1 MSGFARLFRPGA
13 GQVLQSFTTAVADG
27 VMYPA
32 DWVMLSTTVPTSQG
46 TTAGEFEGKT
56 LGTFDYIEA
65 ELAIVTGK
73 LGCGGLVLGVVMG
86 KSISSVSNW
95 ENVTSAVLADGD
107 VMTIQNWG
115 VHPQVRQAATGL
127 LGDYLYLGTV
137 AGEPLN
143 AVSASVGV
151 DGDTTILGTCLAVS
165 STYQRATAA
174 DQDAGPAF
182 ISRLR

>member
-1 MSGFARLFRPGA
+1 MSDKRLFRPGK
-13 GQVLQSFTTAVADG
+13 GQVCESYTAAVADG
-27 VMYPA
+27 VIYPA
-32 DWVMLSTTVPTSQG
+32 DWVMLSTTAPGSQG
-46 TTAGEFEGKT
+46 TTAGEIEGKT
-56 LGTFDYIEA
+56 LGDFDYVEC

-73 LGCGGLVLGVVMG
+73 LGCAGLTLGVVMG
-86 KSISSVSNW
+86 KGIDSVSNW
-95 ENVTSAVLADGD
+95 ENVTANVLADGD
-107 VMTIQNWG
+107 VCVIQNWG

-151 DGDTTILGTCLAVS
+151 DGDTTILGVCLATS